1 MKLGIIIG
9 MTLALY
15 GLLVQSNDT
24 LNLKC
29 FDNQEG
35 DHERNALGDVYTCS
49 ELCTDQTLQLCEDKI
64 YKCKWQSKSKYY
76 VRGNSCSLGRYERK
90 TINNTTLLKISFRR
104 YN

>member
-15 GLLVQSNDT
+15 GLVVQSNDT

-35 DHERNALGDVYTCS
+35 DHERNALGDVYKCS

-76 VRGNSCSLGRYERK
+76 VV
-90 TINNTTLLKISFRR
+90 
-104 YN
+104 